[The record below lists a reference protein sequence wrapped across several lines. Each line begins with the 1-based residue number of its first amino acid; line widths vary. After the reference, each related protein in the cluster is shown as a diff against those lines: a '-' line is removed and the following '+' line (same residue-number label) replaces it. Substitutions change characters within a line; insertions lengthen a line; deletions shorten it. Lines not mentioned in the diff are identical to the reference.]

1 MTHIHENPKKSKF
14 MELAISLA
22 KKGMGYTAPNPC
34 VGAVITKG
42 NTILGQGYHK
52 RYGEDHAEVAAIKDA
67 LSKGYDIKDSTL
79 WVTLEPCNHYGKTP
93 PCTHAILEHNIK
105 KVNIGTLDPNPNV
118 KGGGAEFLKSKGV
131 IVDIGFN
138 EIQCKNLI
146 RDFIVWNKKK
156 RPYIFLKLAQTLDGK
171 IATEN
176 GDSKWISSQKSRE
189 FVHNLRA
196 KVDCI
201 LIGGNTFFN
210 DNPKL
215 TPRIE
220 ANEKK
225 DPFAAIITSRLPD
238 PDSEYYLIN
247 SRPKKTIFI
256 TTESDYEKIK
266 GLQKKGVKIIH
277 TEKKNGYINFYQE
290 LSKLFSDLN
299 CYYVLCEG
307 GGRLAQSLVK
317 NKLADEIFLFI
328 APIILGDDRARSS
341 FSGNTI
347 SKIKD
352 AHKFDIIDYRKIDT
366 DLLIHLIPKGD
377 I

>member
-171 IATEN
+171 IATEK

-220 ANEKK
+220 AKEKK
-225 DPFAAIITSRLPD
+225 DPFAAIITSKLPD
-238 PDSEYYLIN
+238 PDSEYYLIK
-247 SRPKKTIFI
+247 SRSKKTIFI

-277 TEKKNGYINFYQE
+277 TEKKNEYINLYQE

-377 I
+377 V

>member
-1 MTHIHENPKKSKF
+1 MTHILENPKKSKF

-42 NTILGQGYHK
+42 NTILGQGYH
-52 RYGEDHAEVAAIKDA
+52 RRCGEDHAEVAAIKDA
-67 LSKGYDIKDSTL
+67 ISKGHDLKDSTL
-79 WVTLEPCNHYGKTP
+79 WVTLEPCNHHGKTP
-93 PCTHAILEHNIK
+93 PCTHAILKHNIK
-105 KVNIGTLDPNPNV
+105 EVNIGTLDPNPNV

-146 RDFIVWNKKK
+146 RDFITWHKKK
-156 RPYIFLKLAQTLDGK
+156 RPYIFLKLAQSLDGK
-171 IATEN
+171 IATTS

-220 ANEKK
+220 TNEKK
-225 DPFAAIITSRLPD
+225 DPFAAIITSRLPG

-256 TTESDYEKIK
+256 TTESDEKRIK
-266 GLQKKGVKIIH
+266 GLQKKGVSIFFVKR
-277 TEKKNGYINFYQE
+277 ENGNIDFYQV

-299 CYYVLCEG
+299 CYYILCEG

-328 APIILGDDRARSS
+328 APIILGDDRAKSLFLETQS
-341 FSGNTI
+341 LK
-347 SKIKD
+347 SKM
-352 AHKFDIIDYRKIDT
+352 RT
-366 DLLIHLIPKGD
+366 NLI
-377 I
+377 